1 MLMSKLV
8 GERVKENPSDV
19 QIKSHALMMRG
30 GYMKQV
36 ANGIYS
42 FLPPT
47 QKISQKIQNIIRE
60 EMDAIDGQEVLFPVV
75 MPKELWEESGRYTS
89 IGGEM
94 VRFQDRGE
102 KWMCLGMT
110 HEEAAVHM
118 ARNTVNSYQQM
129 PFMIYQIQ
137 TKFRD
142 EKRARGGLIRV
153 REFTMKDAYSFH
165 MTQEDLEK
173 YYERA
178 YEAYLR
184 IYKRI
189 GMKNVIAVKSDSG
202 MMGGSISHEFMLL
215 TPIGEDTIAICP
227 DCGYKANM
235 EVANGIS
242 EDFDYGEDKQIEEV
256 FTGDAKDI
264 AEVCK
269 MLNVKEENTIKAV
282 SFAIKGDS
290 QKSCLV
296 FIRGDKEV
304 NEAKLKKVIKMEV
317 APNDLSESVLVAGN
331 IGAYNLKTDDNTV
344 IVYDQSLKGAYNLIT
359 GANKPEYHLS
369 GVNVERDLD
378 VVEFFDVAKVKEGD
392 GCPNCKS
399 GKITLQKGIEIGN
412 IFQLGT
418 KYTEKMGMT
427 VLDEKGEAQVP
438 IMGCYG
444 IGVGRSIA
452 SIAEESNDDR
462 GIIWPMTV
470 APWQVYLCPLRYDDQ
485 KVKEEANKLYEEL
498 KKKGVEVI
506 FDDRN
511 ANPGVKFADHELLG
525 VPLRVVVSPRSLAN
539 GQAELQARDG
549 SMKEMVAIDG
559 VVDFV
564 LDYIAKEMQKLN
576 G

>member
-19 QIKSHALMMRG
+19 SIKSHAFMMRG

-42 FLPPT
+42 LLPPA
-47 QKISQKIQNIIRE
+47 QRISQKIQAIIRE
-60 EMDAIDGQEVLFPVV
+60 EMDGIDGQEVLFPVV

-118 ARNTVNSYQQM
+118 ARNTVSSYQQM

-153 REFTMKDAYSFH
+153 REFTMKDGYSFH

-173 YYERA
+173 YYERV
-178 YEAYLR
+178 YEAYVR
-184 IYKRI
+184 IYKRL

-227 DCGYKANM
+227 ECGYKANM

-242 EDFDYGEDKQIEEV
+242 EAFDYGKDGQIEEV
-256 FTGDAKDI
+256 FTGDAKEI
-264 AEVCK
+264 ADVCK
-269 MLNVKEENTIKAV
+269 FLGVREENTIKAV

-290 QKSCLV
+290 NKSCLV

-331 IGAYNLKTDDNTV
+331 IGAYNLKTDANTV
-344 IVYDQSLKGAYNLIT
+344 IVYDSSLKGAYNLIT
-359 GANKPEYHLS
+359 GANKPEYHLK
-369 GVNVERDLD
+369 GVNVERDLK
-378 VVEFFDVAKVKEGD
+378 VKEFFDVAKVKEGD
-392 GCPNCKS
+392 SCPNCKN

-427 VLDEKGEAQVP
+427 VLDEKGEAITP

-444 IGVGRSIA
+444 IGVGRAIA
-452 SIAEESNDDR
+452 SIAEESNDEK
-462 GIIWPMTV
+462 GIIWPMSV
-470 APWQVYLCPLRYDDQ
+470 APWQVFLCPLRYDDET
-485 KVKEEANKLYEEL
+485 VREEANKLYDAL
-498 KKKGVEVI
+498 KKAGIEVL

-511 ANPGVKFADHELLG
+511 VSPGVKFADHELLG
-525 VPLRVVVSPRSLAN
+525 VPLRVVVSPRSLSN
-539 GQAELQARDG
+539 GEIELQSRDG
-549 SMKEMVAIDG
+549 ATKEMVAISG
-559 VVDFV
+559 VVDFIT
-564 LDYIAKEMQKLN
+564 DYIAKEMQKLN
-576 G
+576 A